1 MIDLMKI
8 NAINLGVFF
17 YSSGSIS
24 LLEVK
29 NMNKKTLI
37 MTLVIGLMASIA
49 FILIQPL
56 FGMSTLTSRHAAAY
70 VTLGGYDPTS
80 ALVLSWVVH
89 VGVSL
94 CYAFLSNL
102 IFMFNSSLSVN
113 LIQIAVLGWITTL
126 IATPANEWV
135 VKLVTTKQ
143 FPSISSLSALNTDVG
158 PKLWLHILFFV
169 LIVGGLWVAK
179 KQRSAIAVAKV

>member
-1 MIDLMKI
+1 
-8 NAINLGVFF
+8 
-17 YSSGSIS
+17 
-24 LLEVK
+24 
-29 NMNKKTLI
+29 MNKNTLI
-37 MTLVIGLMASIA
+37 MTFFVGLMASIA

-56 FGMSTLTSRHAAAY
+56 FGMSTLTSRHASAY

-102 IFMFNSSLSVN
+102 IFIFNSSLSVN

-135 VKLVTTKQ
+135 VKLVTTK
-143 FPSISSLSALNTDVG
+143 
-158 PKLWLHILFFV
+158 
-169 LIVGGLWVAK
+169 
-179 KQRSAIAVAKV
+179 

>member
-1 MIDLMKI
+1 
-8 NAINLGVFF
+8 
-17 YSSGSIS
+17 
-24 LLEVK
+24 
-29 NMNKKTLI
+29 MNKNTLI
-37 MTLVIGLMASIA
+37 MTLVVGVMASIA

-56 FGMSTLTSRHAAAY
+56 FGMSTLTSRHASAY
-70 VTLGGYDPTS
+70 VTLGGYNPTS

-102 IFMFNSSLSVN
+102 IFIFNSSLSVN

-135 VKLVTTKQ
+135 VKLVEDIFASLTYNGQ
-143 FPSISSLSALNTDVG
+143 SSSLAVRWDV
-158 PKLWLHILFFV
+158 FASYDQ
-169 LIVGGLWVAK
+169 LIVIDNGQISV
-179 KQRSAIAVAKV
+179 QY